1 MDDTYYTIHQRTQH
15 EIKARGSRFLAEVV
29 PVEQRSEAEEA
40 LTAIRKEF
48 HDATHHCYAYRI
60 GSKGELYRI
69 HDDGE
74 PGGTAGRPILTA
86 IDRLSLTNVLVVVT
100 RYFGGTKLGV
110 GGLARAYGEAA
121 ELVLQAAG
129 RKTCYIMTRCDVRFP
144 HECISAVMR
153 LVSHHQAKIV
163 ETHYAEQV
171 SMRLEIRT
179 SMAERLRADLVEST
193 RGQLL
198 LDPP

>member
-1 MDDTYYTIHQRTQH
+1 MDDTYYTINLRTQH
-15 EIKARGSRFLAEVV
+15 EIKVRGSRFLAEVV

-40 LTAIRKEF
+40 LAAIRKEF

-60 GSKGELYRI
+60 GSKGELYRL

-74 PGGTAGRPILTA
+74 PGGTAGRPILAA
-86 IDRLSLTNVLVVVT
+86 IDHLSLTNVLVVVT

-121 ELVLQAAG
+121 ASVLQAAG
-129 RKTCYIMTRCDVRFP
+129 RKTCYRVAYCEVRFP
-144 HECISAVMR
+144 HEYTSVVMR
-153 LVSHHQAKIV
+153 LVAHHQARIV
-163 ETHYAEQV
+163 ETSYDDQV
-171 SMRLEIRT
+171 LMRIEIRT